1 MIYAYVFYNSII
13 FRFESNRMTFRDLD
27 DYNKTRRNTY
37 TELTKFTKNGLDVN
51 KNNTKKPSWEEYVA
65 ITAWSCFILES
76 RNTQKF
82 KEFYELFEKEVN
94 MSYAYVFYKNFIFRF
109 EPDKLTFRTGLKN
122 KRKIYTELPGHYKNG
137 KPFPFSKLCETY
149 EHWNYQHAQNCWLF
163 YTQDNKERFK
173 EFYKLFEEEGSMKH
187 YIFFYTENFTYRM
200 SKGLIEAYDKEKKEW
215 GKVATYTL
223 PSDFDFKSLIGCMIT
238 DHFGFLTAANGELN
252 QFINYKDTAP
262 RFLEFLD
269 IIEKGVDV
277 EDDD

>member
-1 MIYAYVFYNSII
+1 
-13 FRFESNRMTFRDLD
+13 MTFRDLD
-27 DYNKTRRNTY
+27 DYDKKRRNTY
-37 TELTKFTKNGLDVN
+37 AELGKLTKNGLDVN

-65 ITAWSCFILES
+65 ITAWSCYILDS
-76 RNTQKF
+76 RNTQRF

-109 EPDKLTFRTGLKN
+109 EPNKLTFRTGLKN

-137 KPFPFSKLCETY
+137 KPFPFSKMCETY
-149 EHWNYQHAQNCWLF
+149 KHWNYQHAQNYWLF

-173 EFYKLFEEEGSMKH
+173 EFYRLFEEEGSMKH

-223 PSDFDFKSLIGCMIT
+223 PSDFDFKSLVGCMIT
-238 DHFGFLTAANGELN
+238 NHFGFLTAANGELQ

-262 RFLEFLD
+262 RFLEFLN

-277 EDDD
+277 EDEE

>member
-13 FRFESNRMTFRDLD
+13 FRFEPNRMTFRDLD
-27 DYNKTRRNTY
+27 DYDKKRRNTY
-37 TELTKFTKNGLDVN
+37 TELNQFTKNGLDVN

-82 KEFYELFEKEVN
+82 KEFYELFEK
-94 MSYAYVFYKNFIFRF
+94 K
-109 EPDKLTFRTGLKN
+109 
-122 KRKIYTELPGHYKNG
+122 
-137 KPFPFSKLCETY
+137 
-149 EHWNYQHAQNCWLF
+149 
-163 YTQDNKERFK
+163 
-173 EFYKLFEEEGSMKH
+173 GSMKH

-223 PSDFDFKSLIGCMIT
+223 PSDFDFKSLVGCMIT
-238 DHFGFLTAANGELN
+238 DHFGFLTAANGELH

-277 EDDD
+277 EDEG

>member
-1 MIYAYVFYNSII
+1 MMYAYVFYNSII
-13 FRFESNRMTFRDLD
+13 FRFEPNRMTFRDLD

-37 TELTKFTKNGLDVN
+37 VELNKFTKNGLDVN

-65 ITAWSCFILES
+65 ITAWSCYILDS
-76 RNTQKF
+76 RNTQRF

-94 MSYAYVFYKNFIFRF
+94 MSYAYVFYADYIFRF
-109 EPDKLTFRTGLKN
+109 NKYHMMFRK
-122 KRKIYTELPGHYKNG
+122 KYTPIDFFRELPGHHKNG
-137 KPFPFSKLCETY
+137 DPFTIDEMLQHSKNFNKAVDQSY
-149 EHWNYQHAQNCWLF
+149 WGF
-163 YTQDNKERFK
+163 YLSKNRERFK
-173 EFYKLFEEEGSMKH
+173 EFYRLFEEEGSMKH

-200 SKGLIEAYDKEKKEW
+200 SKGLIEAYDKDKKEW

-223 PSDFDFKSLIGCMIT
+223 PSDFDFKSLVGCMIT
-238 DHFGFLTAANGELN
+238 NHFGFLTAANGELQ

-277 EDDD
+277 EDEE